1 MRASLRF
8 GLAIRAALAFSA
20 LASFVVA
27 QPCRGQIR
35 INEILADPGFDWNG
49 DGVIQF
55 KEDEWVEIVNVGSTA
70 VALDS
75 LRLSDGST
83 MTFRYGFTGTIE
95 PGHVRVV
102 FGSQSVAW
110 EIANGLGSAGLSLNN
125 AGDTVGLWQLAGTDT
140 LLVDTYTYVSHEVL
154 DDRATGRMP
163 DGVGEWRVFD
173 AMNPYAGMTPPLG
186 TGCNPTPG
194 AVNGCPTAL
203 EPATWTKVKRRYAT
217 FDAPGIPPS
226 R

>member
-27 QPCRGQIR
+27 QPCHGQIR

-49 DGVIQF
+49 DGSIQF
-55 KEDEWVEIVNVGSTA
+55 KEDEWVEIVNVGATA

-75 LRLSDGST
+75 LRLSDGGT
-83 MTFRYGFTGTIE
+83 VAFRYGFTGSID
-95 PGHVRVV
+95 PGQVRIV
-102 FGSQSVAW
+102 FGSDSVTW
-110 EIANGLGSAGLSLNN
+110 EAANGLGSAGLSLNN
-125 AGDTVGLWQLAGTDT
+125 AGDTVRLWQLAGTDT
-140 LLVDTYTYVSHEVL
+140 LLVDTYTYLSHEVL

-163 DGVGEWRVFD
+163 DGVGAWRVFD
-173 AMNPYAGMTPPLG
+173 AVNPYAGMTPPLG

-194 AVNGCPTAL
+194 AVNGCPTAI
-203 EPATWTKVKRRYAT
+203 EPSTWTRVKRRFTAVG
-217 FDAPGIPPS
+217 AHPIPPS